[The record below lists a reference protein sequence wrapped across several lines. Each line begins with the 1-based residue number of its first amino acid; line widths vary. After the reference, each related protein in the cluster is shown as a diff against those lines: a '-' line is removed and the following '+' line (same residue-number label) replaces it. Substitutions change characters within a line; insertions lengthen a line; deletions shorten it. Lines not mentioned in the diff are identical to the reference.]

1 MPQSPKD
8 IALRVIAMEAAAISE
23 LGMLVN
29 DQFDKAIELLQNCR
43 GRVVLSGIGKSSLI
57 AQKIVATFNSTG
69 TPSIFMHAADALHG
83 DLGIVQ
89 DNDIVIILSKSGNSP
104 EIKALI
110 PLIRNFGN
118 KLIAISGNNQSLL
131 ALQADVFLDT
141 TVQQEAC
148 PNNLAPTTST
158 TAQLVMG
165 DALAVCLME
174 LRGFKDGDFAKF
186 HPGGT
191 LGKKL
196 YLRVADVCAHNEK
209 PSVMADQTLKEV
221 IVEITKKRLGVT
233 AVVDEQQNLIGIITD
248 GDLRR
253 MLEKNADIENI
264 AAKNIMT
271 HAPKSIIGEEL
282 AVTALDM
289 MRRNAITQLVVTNGS
304 KYSGIIHIHD
314 LLKEGLI

>member
-1 MPQSPKD
+1 MPQSPKN
-8 IALRVIAMEAAAISE
+8 IALRVIAMEASAISD
-23 LGMLVN
+23 LGLLI
-29 DQFDKAIELLQNCR
+29 DDHFDKAIELLQNCR

-89 DNDIVIILSKSGNSP
+89 DEDVVIILSKSGNSP

-110 PLIRNFGN
+110 PLIKNFGN

-186 HPGGT
+186 HPGALWGRNYT
-191 LGKKL
+191 
-196 YLRVADVCAHNEK
+196 CAW
-209 PSVMADQTLKEV
+209 PMFAP
-221 IVEITKKRLGVT
+221 
-233 AVVDEQQNLIGIITD
+233 
-248 GDLRR
+248 
-253 MLEKNADIENI
+253 
-264 AAKNIMT
+264 IM
-271 HAPKSIIGEEL
+271 KSP
-282 AVTALDM
+282 
-289 MRRNAITQLVVTNGS
+289 Q
-304 KYSGIIHIHD
+304 Y
-314 LLKEGLI
+314 